1 MRKSLGTNFL
11 LLFLCFLLSVI
22 CVLYC
27 YSAFGNSL
35 QLDSLTV
42 LDSVMASDIPKRKVK
57 RSLQA
62 NCVENNDHQE
72 EHQIKSRRW
81 KQACQP
87 IIVEGGQSAQTSNK
101 NLNILEH
108 RDKRIRR
115 NQFNPTVIL
124 DQALFAHGSS
134 NADSTSI
141 IGVSRHLA
149 SSNSTQLAEIDE
161 MRGMDHQIKSRRSK
175 RWKQGH
181 SLDCTTEICFRI

>member
-81 KQACQP
+81 KQ
-87 IIVEGGQSAQTSNK
+87 VGGQSAQTSNK

-141 IGVSRHLA
+141 IG
-149 SSNSTQLAEIDE
+149 
-161 MRGMDHQIKSRRSK
+161 MDHQIKSRRSK

>member
-27 YSAFGNSL
+27 Y
-35 QLDSLTV
+35 
-42 LDSVMASDIPKRKVK
+42 SVMASDIPKRKVK

-81 KQACQP
+81 KQ
-87 IIVEGGQSAQTSNK
+87 
-101 NLNILEH
+101 
-108 RDKRIRR
+108 
-115 NQFNPTVIL
+115 
-124 DQALFAHGSS
+124 
-134 NADSTSI
+134 
-141 IGVSRHLA
+141 
-149 SSNSTQLAEIDE
+149 
-161 MRGMDHQIKSRRSK
+161 GMDHQIKSRRSK

>member
-27 YSAFGNSL
+27 Y
-35 QLDSLTV
+35 
-42 LDSVMASDIPKRKVK
+42 SVMASDIPKRKVK

-81 KQACQP
+81 KQ
-87 IIVEGGQSAQTSNK
+87 
-101 NLNILEH
+101 
-108 RDKRIRR
+108 
-115 NQFNPTVIL
+115 
-124 DQALFAHGSS
+124 
-134 NADSTSI
+134 
-141 IGVSRHLA
+141 GVSRHLA